1 MRNNIDKRI
10 SYGTKT
16 IKDPTYDVYKKGG
29 PVQLELP
36 LDNPN
41 DNIINF
47 PIKPDTP
54 IFNWY
59 KANKKEFK
67 KVASIDDIGPFLT
80 KFVSEKELR
89 KMNESEVESLLP
101 DLLDRGLLWTT
112 L

>member
-1 MRNNIDKRI
+1 MKSKNNIEKRI
-10 SYGTKT
+10 SYT
-16 IKDPTYDVYKKGG
+16 IKDPTFNKYRKGG

-47 PIKPDTP
+47 TIKPDTP

-67 KVASIDDIGPFLT
+67 KVASIDDIGPYLS
-80 KFVSEKELR
+80 KFISEKELR
-89 KMNESEVESLLP
+89 KMNETEVEGLLQ
-101 DLLDRGLLWTT
+101 DLLDRGLL
-112 L
+112 